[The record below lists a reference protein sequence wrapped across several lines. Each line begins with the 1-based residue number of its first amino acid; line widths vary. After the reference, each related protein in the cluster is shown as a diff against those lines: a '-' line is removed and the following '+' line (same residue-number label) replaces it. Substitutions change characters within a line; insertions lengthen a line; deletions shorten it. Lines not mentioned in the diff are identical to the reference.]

1 MNTIQLANMKIIQKM
16 TDMPT
21 KRAILYSIKE
31 FHVSNIRIFLIFF
44 SQGLVSA
51 EQFYLASQFP
61 E

>member
-31 FHVSNIRIFLIFF
+31 FHVSNVRIFLIFF

-51 EQFYLASQFP
+51 ERF
-61 E
+61 